1 MSLTTE
7 CPTHSYEEY
16 TPLQL
21 QLAVLTASHQLAR
34 PNQVEARGAHSTSP
48 PHQAR
53 PTNPCGPTKSRPVPR
68 TPPARVAP
76 GPILHAVTRHA
87 SNRRHIKNI
96 IVAAKVRTR
105 VTLLRAK
112 QQYQNATIIVCDS
125 KVQRA
130 ILKFLNSNSRP
141 ALLLAQPRPASPSPR
156 GPDPARVLI
165 SPPARPA
172 LLLAQ
177 RTEAFKNN

>member
-34 PNQVEARGAHSTSP
+34 PNQVAARGAHSTSP
-48 PHQAR
+48 R
-53 PTNPCGPTKSRPVPR
+53 GPTKSRPVPR

-76 GPILHAVTRHA
+76 GPILHAGSRHA

-105 VTLLRAK
+105 VTLPRAK
-112 QQYQNATIIVCDS
+112 QQYQYATIIVCDS

-130 ILKFLNSNSRP
+130 ILKFLNS
-141 ALLLAQPRPASPSPR
+141 
-156 GPDPARVLI
+156 
-165 SPPARPA
+165 
-172 LLLAQ
+172 
-177 RTEAFKNN
+177 T